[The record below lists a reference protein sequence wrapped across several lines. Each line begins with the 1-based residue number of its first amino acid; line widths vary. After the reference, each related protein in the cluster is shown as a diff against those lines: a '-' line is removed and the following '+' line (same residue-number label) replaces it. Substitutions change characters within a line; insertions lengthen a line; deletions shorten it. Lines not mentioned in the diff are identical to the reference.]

1 MHLGGKSQESYKLD
15 AIANVELGERKLSYD
30 EYDSL
35 HNLYQENY
43 QKFIDYNIKDVD
55 LLLKLEDK
63 LKLIEMAI
71 TLAYDTKSNF
81 EDVFAQTRMWDS
93 LIYNHL
99 LPKKIIVPPKN
110 FKRRYLHLK
119 VCM

>member
-1 MHLGGKSQESYKLD
+1 MMNMID
-15 AIANVELGERKLSYD
+15 
-30 EYDSL
+30 L

-71 TLAYDTKSNF
+71 TLD
-81 EDVFAQTRMWDS
+81 
-93 LIYNHL
+93 L
-99 LPKKIIVPPKN
+99 
-110 FKRRYLHLK
+110 
-119 VCM
+119 

>member
-1 MHLGGKSQESYKLD
+1 MHTGGKSQESYKLD

-71 TLAYDTKSNF
+71 TLG
-81 EDVFAQTRMWDS
+81 
-93 LIYNHL
+93 LIQSPTL
-99 LPKKIIVPPKN
+99 KM
-110 FKRRYLHLK
+110 YLHKLE
-119 VCM
+119 CGTL